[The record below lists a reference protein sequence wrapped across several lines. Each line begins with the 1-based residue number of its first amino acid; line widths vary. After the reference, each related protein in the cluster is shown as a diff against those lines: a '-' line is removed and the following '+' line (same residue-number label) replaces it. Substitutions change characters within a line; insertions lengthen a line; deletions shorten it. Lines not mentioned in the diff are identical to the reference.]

1 MNYVLDTINAQD
13 RTRSSSSWKVYECPC
28 IRYWRS
34 SSWTLFMLD
43 VVAVSTKA
51 LAWEGNDG
59 IQRRLHDKDNND
71 VGSKG
76 VFLSHHHSIVT

>member
-1 MNYVLDTINAQD
+1 MLRTAHVLHLAGKYVSVLA
-13 RTRSSSSWKVYECPC
+13 SG
-28 IRYWRS
+28 
-34 SSWTLFMLD
+34 TLFMLD

-51 LAWEGNDG
+51 LTWEGNDG